1 MHVDDDDDDDDDDDL
16 DNLTSFPEPIG
27 QAHDMFFHEFSEYE
41 CMIFILLTK
50 YKYSLNWEKNTIFY
64 TNRRIC
70 ELSCIIHM
78 PIQTL
83 SKSTNISWK
92 CKQKYG

>member
-50 YKYSLNWEKNTIFY
+50 YKYSLN
-64 TNRRIC
+64 
-70 ELSCIIHM
+70 
-78 PIQTL
+78 
-83 SKSTNISWK
+83 
-92 CKQKYG
+92 